1 MMAEGAL
8 DAGKRAAAVAATQLV
23 DTGMLLGLGT
33 GSTVAYVLERLAERI
48 KTEGLSVA
56 GVPTSR
62 ATEERA
68 RALGIPLA
76 ELSPERVADLA
87 IDGADE
93 VERGTLAL
101 IKGLGGALV
110 REKIV
115 ASAAIRFVVVADASK
130 LVETLGTRAPVP
142 VEVVC
147 FAHAATARRIERL
160 GGKAVLRRT
169 ANGKPFVSDNG
180 NLIYDLGGLGAIA
193 DPVALE
199 QAITLIPGV
208 VACGLFNKI
217 AAAAFIGGADGT
229 VQRLEARS

>member
-1 MMAEGAL
+1 MTAEGGV

-23 DTGMLLGLGT
+23 ETGMLLGLGT
-33 GSTVAYVLERLAERI
+33 GSTVAFVLERLAERI
-48 KTEGLSVA
+48 KAEGLSVA

-62 ATEERA
+62 ATAERA

-76 ELSPERVADLA
+76 ELSPGRAPDLA

-93 VERGTLAL
+93 IERGRLAL

-115 ASAAIRFVVVADASK
+115 ASAAKRFIVVGDVRK
-130 LVETLGTRAPVP
+130 LVDKLGTRAPVP

-160 GGKAVLRRT
+160 GGTAALRRT
-169 ANGKPFVSDNG
+169 RDGEPFVSDNG
-180 NLIYDLGGLGAIA
+180 NLIYDLDGLGMIA

-199 QAITLIPGV
+199 CAITLIPGV
-208 VACGLFNKI
+208 VACGLFNKL
-217 AAAAFIGGADGT
+217 AAAAFIGAPDGT
-229 VQRLEARS
+229 AQRLEASG